1 MKLLVVE
8 DHRALVASLF
18 AYFEPRGHALDAA
31 PDGASGLRLVA
42 AHDYDAVILDW
53 MMPRLDGEAFLR
65 ELRETLRKDVPV
77 LMLTAR
83 ERTEDKVHAL
93 RVGADD
99 YLAKPF
105 ELIELEA
112 RLEALVRRA
121 RRQVAAVRL
130 QVADLSLDLSTSQVQ
145 RAGEPIELHTASRQL
160 LEELMRASPA
170 VVPRERLERVIWGDS
185 SPDHD
190 LLRSHIH
197 LLRRAIDGPFSHKL
211 LQTVPRIG
219 YRLSAGT
226 ERVDDVR

>member
-1 MKLLVVE
+1 MRLLVVE
-8 DHRALVASLF
+8 DHRALVANLF
-18 AYFEPRGHALDAA
+18 AYFEPRGHELDAA

-53 MMPRLDGEAFLR
+53 MLPRLDGEAFLR
-65 ELRETLRKDVPV
+65 ELRGTLRKDVPV

-83 ERTEDKVHAL
+83 ERIEDKVHAL
-93 RVGADD
+93 RAGADD
-99 YLAKPF
+99 YLVKPF
-105 ELIELEA
+105 ELIELDA
-112 RLEALVRRA
+112 RLEALIRRA

-145 RAGEPIELHTASRQL
+145 RAGLPVDLHTASRQL

-170 VVPRERLERVIWGDS
+170 VVRRERLEQVIWGDAA
-185 SPDHD
+185 PDHD

-197 LLRRAIDGPFSHKL
+197 LLRRAIDGPFEHKL

-219 YRLSAGT
+219 YRLSAST
-226 ERVDDVR
+226 ERVDDAR